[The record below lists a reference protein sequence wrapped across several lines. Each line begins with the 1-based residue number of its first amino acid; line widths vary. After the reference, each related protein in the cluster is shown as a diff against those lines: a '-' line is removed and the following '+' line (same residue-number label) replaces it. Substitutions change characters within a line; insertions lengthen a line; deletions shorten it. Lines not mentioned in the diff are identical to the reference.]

1 MMDLNSAVV
10 VVTGAGRGLGAAL
23 AISLA
28 DLGCKLIL
36 CGRNAEALAQVS
48 AAIQTR
54 TGQAADCVVVDLA
67 SSDSVKAAL
76 AEIHV
81 RQPRVDILINNG
93 AMWLEAS
100 EQPHSAAEVTGVIDA
115 ALTGTFLLTQGLMP
129 ALKASKRPD
138 IVTIGSISGL
148 PNAPLHSV
156 SLPFY
161 AAKHGQLALAD
172 GLRQVLKGT
181 PVRSLCVH
189 PPYLEDISPL
199 DPAWQQVPARHKGQ
213 QGTNRD
219 VVEAVVFALTR
230 PRHISLS
237 SIVIDTDS
245 GGLFD

>member
-1 MMDLNSAVV
+1 MLDLKSAVV

-36 CGRNAEALAQVS
+36 CGRNAAALADVGAQIL
-48 AAIQTR
+48 AR
-54 TGQAADCVVVDLA
+54 TGNSAEQVVVDLA
-67 SSDSVKAAL
+67 NMDSVKAAL

-81 RQPRVDILINNG
+81 RQPQVDVLINNG

-100 EQPHSAAEVTGVIDA
+100 EQPHSSSEVLGVIDA
-115 ALTGTFLLTQGLMP
+115 ALSGTYLLTQGLLP

-199 DPAWQQVPARHKGQ
+199 DEQWQQVPDRQKGQ
-213 QGTNRD
+213 KGTNRD

-237 SIVIDTDS
+237 SIVIDTDD
-245 GGLFD
+245 GGLFS

>member
-1 MMDLNSAVV
+1 MQELNGAVV

-28 DLGCKLIL
+28 DLGCKLVL
-36 CGRNAEALAQVS
+36 CGRSAQALADVGAIIEARGGLAAEQVVLDLADTASVS
-48 AAIQTR
+48 AA
-54 TGQAADCVVVDLA
+54 LA
-67 SSDSVKAAL
+67 SI
-76 AEIHV
+76 EQ
-81 RQPRVDILINNG
+81 RQPQIDILINNG

-100 EQPHSAAEVTGVIDA
+100 EQPHSAADVSGVINA
-115 ALTGTFLLTQGLMP
+115 ALTGTFLLTQGLLP
-129 ALKASKRPD
+129 ALKASSRPD
-138 IVTIGSISGL
+138 VVTIGSISGL

-172 GLRQVLKGT
+172 GLRQMLVGT
-181 PVRSLCVH
+181 PLRSLCVH

-199 DPAWQQVPARHKGQ
+199 DPQWAQVPQRTKGQ

-237 SIVIDTDS
+237 SIVIDTDN
-245 GGLFD
+245 GGVFS